1 MKKGITGEA
10 DIIKNK
16 KKCYLFVKKKNVI
29 FFLENY
35 KKKKMENV
43 FKFEKLSKQILMQIL
58 FVLSVKEIAKMMR
71 INKFFNQFLKNSYYG
86 NTLWKNIYA
95 RDLGEIPE
103 EEAIKS
109 FHIEYNKE
117 KSNLWMNLY
126 KASDFLQWDLIKK
139 GKQLNI
145 SPDKKSLSYGI

>member
-1 MKKGITGEA
+1 
-10 DIIKNK
+10 
-16 KKCYLFVKKKNVI
+16 
-29 FFLENY
+29 
-35 KKKKMENV
+35 MENV

-103 EEAIKS
+103 E
-109 FHIEYNKE
+109 
-117 KSNLWMNLY
+117 
-126 KASDFLQWDLIKK
+126 
-139 GKQLNI
+139 
-145 SPDKKSLSYGI
+145 